1 MTDFCRHNEIGR
13 APRQPSGQ
21 YHFHPAE
28 EMQHDTSPH
37 KVKIGDRTRLI
48 QDASLVLCHSRML
61 FHQYYPTFNRFWCKV
76 FLTEALQFFGG
87 ACSRCMIDNTH
98 VVVLQGSGAA
108 MIPVPEMEAFAER
121 FGFVFKA
128 HAIGHANRSARVER
142 NFDFIE
148 NNFLAGREFKDW
160 DDLNQQARAWCEKVN
175 AMRKRALHAAPRELF
190 LQEQPLL
197 RPLPIWVPTVCEI
210 ENRIVDGHGYVNL
223 GGNRYSVPYALI
235 GRRLEVHETKDRI
248 EVYEGHRMVAGH
260 AKVIEALDQRSPG
273 PCP

>member
-1 MTDFCRHNEIGR
+1 MLDQAKRSAILLLKDQGHAIRAIARILKVSRSKVRQILEAGSAEIPEFVRVSKVEAHREEIIAQLKDCKGNLRRIHEKLVDAGAEFSYQAMTDFCRHNEIGR

-21 YHFHPAE
+21 YQFNPAE

-37 KVKIGDRTRLI
+37 KVRIGDRVRLL

-87 ACSRCMIDNTH
+87 ACGRCMIDNTH

-108 MIPVPEMEAFAER
+108 MVPVPEMEAFAER

-142 NFDFIE
+142 NFSAK
-148 NNFLAGREFKDW
+148 LVVMP
-160 DDLNQQARAWCEKVN
+160 CEAVG
-175 AMRKRALHAAPRELF
+175 F
-190 LQEQPLL
+190 
-197 RPLPIWVPTVCEI
+197 
-210 ENRIVDGHGYVNL
+210 
-223 GGNRYSVPYALI
+223 
-235 GRRLEVHETKDRI
+235 
-248 EVYEGHRMVAGH
+248 
-260 AKVIEALDQRSPG
+260 
-273 PCP
+273 